1 MGDHTQEF
9 AVNPAAVREG
19 VSLWLDPVIQRLG
32 EIDNSFGT
40 AHEKV
45 RQGQSGAPGWVGG
58 EGHGAVRAAS
68 VSFFGQVSA
77 SLQFLRIDQGQ
88 VIDSVSTY
96 KDMLLKHVAW
106 AERMDAEQAQ
116 RFNKIANE
124 LPGGP

>member
-1 MGDHTQEF
+1 
-9 AVNPAAVREG
+9 